1 MGWRACA
8 DWGIIQVMHA
18 VVEHVSEMGARLA
31 ATAEESEKLGRL
43 SDESVKLI
51 REAGVMRML
60 QPADF
65 GGYAAH
71 PRDFAEAVMAVAR
84 HCGSTG
90 WVCGVGGVHPW
101 EMALMDRKLQEEVWG
116 EDPDT
121 WIASPYAPQGVA
133 EPADGGYVLKG
144 RWNFSSG
151 TDHAQWVFLGAMLGD
166 GKGGLA
172 DPFTHL
178 HVVLPRSDYHVVED
192 SWDVIGLCGTGSK
205 DVVVDGAFIPAY
217 RAIDSRDVAAGTV
230 AAERAGRT
238 DTVYKMPFW
247 AMFPLGITSAV
258 IGIAEGALA
267 AHLDYQRDRVTQYGT
282 KIKDDP
288 YVLYA
293 ISEAASEIA
302 ASRAQI
308 LDGITRLYDQADA
321 GEKITFEQRSYMRRD
336 QTRCAWRAV
345 AAVDEIF
352 ARSGGN
358 AVRKTNVMQRF
369 WRDAHVGL
377 QHAIHVPGS
386 IYHSTALTSLGVE
399 PKGMLRALI

>member
-1 MGWRACA
+1 M
-8 DWGIIQVMHA
+8 IQVMHP
-18 VVEHVSEMGARLA
+18 VVEHVTEMAPRLA
-31 ATAEESEKLGRL
+31 ATANETERLGKL
-43 SDESVKLI
+43 SDESVALL

-71 PRDFAEAVMAVAR
+71 PREFAEAVMEVAH
-84 HCGSTG
+84 HCGAAG

-101 EMALMDRKLQEEVWG
+101 ELALMDRKLQEEIWG

-133 EPADGGYVLKG
+133 EPVDGGYVVKG

-151 TDHAQWVFLGAMLGD
+151 CDHAEWTFLGAMLGD
-166 GKGGLA
+166 GKGGIA
-172 DPFTHL
+172 DPFTL
-178 HVVLPRSDYHVVED
+178 MHVVLPRADAPIVED
-192 SWDVIGLCGTGSK
+192 SWDVIGLSGTGSK
-205 DVVVDGAFIPAY
+205 DVVVDGAFVPSY
-217 RAIDSRDVAAGTV
+217 RAIKASDLEAGTAAAGLTGTLY
-230 AAERAGRT
+230 R
-238 DTVYKMPFW
+238 MPFW
-247 AMFPLGITSAV
+247 TMFPLGITSAV
-258 IGIAEGALA
+258 IGIAEGCLA
-267 AHLDYQRDRVTQYGT
+267 AHLDYQRDRVTGYGT

-308 LDGITRLYDQADA
+308 LDGITRLYEAADA
-321 GEKITFEQRSYMRRD
+321 GRKITFEQRSVMRRD

-345 AAVDEIF
+345 SAVDEIF

-358 AVRKTNVMQRF
+358 AARRANPVQRF

-399 PKGMLRALI
+399 PQGMLRALI